1 IKKLRKPRQ
10 SRRTRK
16 DEYDHDEVDNPVIDE
31 SVLSAKELLGLQQA
45 EERLKR
51 DYIYRLKKQ
60 PRSYPSAKYTC
71 KLCDVLIESVAF
83 AHKHIKDK
91 RHKKIL
97 KEKQEEQLLTA
108 LPPPT
113 PSQIQAIC
121 VAIENVVQEFGL
133 NNEDLEER
141 LNIKTVMENL
151 LRQKLPGICNLF

>member
-1 IKKLRKPRQ
+1 MKMLRKPRR

-16 DEYDHDEVDNPVIDE
+16 DEYDQDEVDGPVIDE

-51 DYIYRLKKQ
+51 DCIYRLKKQ

-71 KLCDVLIESVAF
+71 KLCAVLIESVAF
-83 AHKHIKDK
+83 AHKHIKEK
-91 RHKKIL
+91 RHKKSL
-97 KEKQEEQLLTA
+97 KEKQEEQLLTT

-113 PSQIQAIC
+113 PSQIQAIG

-141 LNIKTVMENL
+141 LNIIIVMENL
-151 LRQKLPGICNLF
+151 LRQKMPGIIC